1 MMRLKSAIRATALA
15 VSALPAVARAG
26 PIVETNCNSVAS
38 PAGCLFQGNINSNP
52 NPANANSYKNAEALY
67 NLFNNTHPSANPD
80 ITLNYLF
87 DTDSTAGLITGG
99 GTASGTWSIPGY
111 QIDFIAMKAGPYFV
125 LYQIAAAASG
135 TWDTFDIPYN
145 NNPRELSHIVFFG
158 QESAVLEP
166 AAWGMLLGGF
176 GLAGAAMRHR
186 KAKVRTRLA

>member
-1 MMRLKSAIRATALA
+1 MRLKLAIQAAALA
-15 VSALPAVARAG
+15 LGALPVIAQAG
-26 PIVETNCNSVAS
+26 PIVAANCNSVAS

-52 NPANANSYKNAEALY
+52 NPANANGYKNAEALY
-67 NLFNNTHPSANPD
+67 NLFNDTHPSANPD

-99 GTASGTWSIPGY
+99 GTASGTWSLPGY
-111 QIDFIAMKAGPYFV
+111 QVDFIAVKAGPYFV

-158 QESAVLEP
+158 QESAVPEP
-166 AAWGMLLGGF
+166 AAWGMMIGGF
-176 GLAGAAMRHR
+176 GLAGAAVRRR
-186 KAKVRTRLA
+186 KTRVQTRLA